1 MRMLNRNPKR
11 LSAEVFSSAQ
21 KQLKQNASS
30 QNREE
35 NGSTTL
41 RKTRE
46 KPLLAGYGQSDH
58 WIAVVGVFF
67 LHAAFPF
74 SIGLSAI
81 SCSIFLKTQA
91 LAARPCIL
99 LVSRPV
105 VRAKSGKKRA
115 KDLGAASLSW

>member
-1 MRMLNRNPKR
+1 MNEKDKGIFYFLFYDYCA
-11 LSAEVFSSAQ
+11 LSEKNICIVFH
-21 KQLKQNASS
+21 
-30 QNREE
+30 
-35 NGSTTL
+35 
-41 RKTRE
+41 
-46 KPLLAGYGQSDH
+46 GQSDH
-58 WIAVVGVFF
+58 WIAVISVLF

-81 SCSIFLKTQA
+81 SCSIFLKPRA

-115 KDLGAASLSW
+115 KDLGAEARRVSVGDVTACGRVQD